1 MKLSKFRSAIV
12 YRATLPS
19 IEAVEG
25 HLLELPY
32 SDIGETEFSRAS
44 FVPNPVTGELVTPL
58 TGGYAIVI
66 RHDQK
71 ILPAQVVVRETQ
83 ERVNKVELLR
93 GEKVKR
99 IERRQIAAQVKVDLC
114 KKAFVKSSLIL
125 ALYKSADNLL
135 VINTSNKNMASLACA
150 LLIKVIGSVKTET
163 IHISD
168 IKNGLT
174 TRLQNH
180 LAGNSEAFDGF
191 AVGDYIQLSRHADQK
206 ETIRYSAEHNSVAA
220 EIIESLNSG
229 FTVDQME
236 LVGAGVHFLLT
247 ENFHFR
253 RIDTQDHTFN
263 PEDDRAYQWRHQAGA
278 DLFQFSKVVN
288 GLCELLSYKDP
299 QDQKPAA

>member
-32 SDIGETEFSRAS
+32 SDIGETELSRAA

-83 ERVNKVELLR
+83 ERVNEIELLR

-99 IERRQIAAQVKVDLC
+99 VERRQIADQVKVDLC

-125 ALYKSADNLL
+125 GLYNSADNLL
-135 VINTSNKNMASLACA
+135 VINTSNKNIASLACG

-206 ETIRYSAEHNSVAA
+206 ETIRYSAAHNSVSA

-236 LVGAGVHFLLT
+236 LVGAGMHFLLT

-253 RIDTQDHTFN
+253 LIDTQDFTFN
-263 PEDDRAYQWRHQAGA
+263 PEDDHAYQWRHQAGA

-288 GLCELLSYKDP
+288 GLCDLLSYKEP